1 MLHFSQLVWPLS
13 CSVWD
18 VFNNFLLIDAIDR
31 SKISSDQKRFFI
43 ALSLYPLSFFA
54 NTPFKA
60 NIQRDCKHNFKWLEA
75 KTAMS
80 IYNGTLDI
88 FIWLKW
94 RRLCRFTDLKT
105 VSFEKFICF
114 TYAEKPL
121 IHIWSEVSFQGYH
134 CKLGNA
140 IFAWRDTK
148 DYDYSPIKIENQ
160 GPNSRM
166 EQEGCL
172 SNHNPLN
179 VCV

>member
-1 MLHFSQLVWPLS
+1 M
-13 CSVWD
+13 
-18 VFNNFLLIDAIDR
+18 I
-31 SKISSDQKRFFI
+31 
-43 ALSLYPLSFFA
+43 
-54 NTPFKA
+54 FKD

-160 GPNSRM
+160 GAKFPDGAGGLS
-166 EQEGCL
+166 EQSQSAKCL
-172 SNHNPLN
+172 CISGFISWILPIKNWIQIQK
-179 VCV
+179 